1 MYKLLGRQTSGNVQK
16 VLFMLEELG
25 AAYTREDYGRQFENT
40 QTAEYKALNP
50 TSKVPTLVDG
60 DTVIWES
67 NTILRYLAASG
78 GEHLNGATPAEKTEV
93 ERWMDSCWL
102 PSTPGYLAAFK
113 GAKLTPEE
121 QTAEYKEQVKDLVAQ
136 LKIIDRPPGRQG
148 FPGAR
153 QADPCRY
160 RLRADPEALR
170 RLQDR
175 PAVDAQSGAL
185 GGRDRRSP
193 GLQGGN
199 RCGAG
204 KGRMMIKARRPH
216 RTGYDGSGHRR
227 AAFAWRAR
235 CHGV

>member
-25 AAYTREDYGRQFENT
+25 APYKREDYGRQFENT

-78 GEHLNGATPAEKTEV
+78 GERLNGATPAEKTEV
-93 ERWMDSCWL
+93 ERWMDFL
-102 PSTPGYLAAFK
+102 LAAVNPGYMAAFK

-136 LKIIDRPPGRQG
+136 LKIIDGHLAG
-148 FPGAR
+148 KEF
-153 QADPCRY
+153 
-160 RLRADPEALR
+160 LALGKLTIAEIACAPILKR
-170 RLQDR
+170 CIDFKIDR
-175 PAVDAQSGAL
+175 PSLPNLERWVAAIAA
-185 GGRDRRSP
+185 RP
-193 GLQGGN
+193 
-199 RCGAG
+199 AF
-204 KGRMMIKARRPH
+204 KAAI
-216 RTGYDGSGHRR
+216 
-227 AAFAWRAR
+227 AAAPAKAA
-235 CHGV
+235 

>member
-25 AAYTREDYGRQFENT
+25 ASYKREDYGRQFENT

-60 DTVIWES
+60 NTVIWES

-93 ERWMDSCWL
+93 ERWMDFL
-102 PSTPGYLAAFK
+102 LAAVNPGYLAAFK

-136 LKIIDRPPGRQG
+136 LKIVDGHLAGKDFLALGKLTIADIACAPILKRCIDFKIDRPSLPNLERWV
-148 FPGAR
+148 A
-153 QADPCRY
+153 AI
-160 RLRADPEALR
+160 AA
-170 RLQDR
+170 R
-175 PAVDAQSGAL
+175 PAF
-185 GGRDRRSP
+185 
-193 GLQGGN
+193 
-199 RCGAG
+199 
-204 KGRMMIKARRPH
+204 KAA
-216 RTGYDGSGHRR
+216 TT
-227 AAFAWRAR
+227 AAPAKAA
-235 CHGV
+235 

>member
-25 AAYTREDYGRQFENT
+25 ASYKREDYGRQFENT

-50 TSKVPTLVDG
+50 TSKVPTLIDG

-93 ERWMDSCWL
+93 ERWMDFL
-102 PSTPGYLAAFK
+102 LAAVNPGYLAAFK

-136 LKIIDRPPGRQG
+136 LKIVDGHLAGKDFLALGKLTLADIACAPILKRCVDFKIDRPSMPNLERWV
-148 FPGAR
+148 A
-153 QADPCRY
+153 AI
-160 RLRADPEALR
+160 AA
-170 RLQDR
+170 R
-175 PAVDAQSGAL
+175 PAF
-185 GGRDRRSP
+185 
-193 GLQGGN
+193 
-199 RCGAG
+199 
-204 KGRMMIKARRPH
+204 KAA
-216 RTGYDGSGHRR
+216 TV
-227 AAFAWRAR
+227 AAAAKAA
-235 CHGV
+235 